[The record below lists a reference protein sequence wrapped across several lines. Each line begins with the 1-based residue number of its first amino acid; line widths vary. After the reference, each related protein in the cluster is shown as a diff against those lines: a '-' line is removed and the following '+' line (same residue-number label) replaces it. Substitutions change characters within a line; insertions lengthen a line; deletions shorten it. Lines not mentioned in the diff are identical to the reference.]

1 MIRGLSVSGRRLAIL
16 ALLIVGATAASASAA
31 HVQRSATTVKIGWI
45 TGLTGTQATN
55 SASATQGIAAAL
67 KKINDSGAAGKGIK
81 FSLVVKDDAATPQV
95 ASQRCNELVNN
106 DHVDVVIGFE
116 STPSQAACNQFLTDK
131 NIPYILA
138 QTSTSGSI
146 CLSNYFALATVGNQ
160 QTNPLVDYL
169 VKHGS
174 KKIYVVANDFSSGRL
189 GAQQIKD
196 RVGSKADLVGTSFE
210 PLGTTDFSSDI
221 SKIAAAKPDTVIDVL
236 VGNDEVA
243 FYKQFRTDPRS
254 SGIKTGSFLMDDG
267 IAAAIGQKLLANT
280 IVNTSY
286 SPDNTIKGNKV
297 FIAAMKKKYG
307 KKAAA
312 TGSAAA
318 AWDGAWILAHAIKK
332 AHSTSGSAII
342 SALPNTTY
350 SGPRGDLAFK
360 GKHYVSLAMFL
371 VSYNG
376 KADKVVGKFSRIF
389 PIPANSACQ

>member
-1 MIRGLSVSGRRLAIL
+1 MLRRTGLVLLSIAAATALA
-16 ALLIVGATAASASAA
+16 ATAAAAPRHGSAD
-31 HVQRSATTVKIGWI
+31 TFKIGWI
-45 TGLTGTQATN
+45 SGLTGTQATN

-67 KKINDSGAAGKGIK
+67 SRINATNAAGVK
-81 FSLVVKDDAATPQV
+81 FSLVTKDDAATPQV
-95 ASQRCNELVNN
+95 ASQRCNELVNQ
-106 DHVDVVIGFE
+106 DHVQAVIGFE
-116 STPSQAACNQFLTDK
+116 STPAQAACNQFLTNA

-146 CLSNYFALATVGNQ
+146 CLPNYFALATVGNQ
-160 QTNPLVDYL
+160 QVNPLVDYL
-169 VKHGS
+169 LKHGS
-174 KKIYVVANDFSSGRL
+174 KKIFVVASDFVSGRQ

-196 RVGSKADLVGTSFE
+196 RVGSKGDVVGTSFE
-210 PLGTTDFSSDI
+210 PIGTTDFSSDI

-254 SGIKTGSFLMDDG
+254 NGIKTASFLMDDG
-267 IAAAIGQKLLANT
+267 IAAAIGQKLLKDT

-286 SPDNTIKGNKV
+286 TPENPITGNKV
-297 FIAAMKKKYG
+297 FVAAMKKKYG
-307 KKAAA
+307 SKAAISGA
-312 TGSAAA
+312 AAA

-332 AHSTSGSAII
+332 AKSTDGSAVIN
-342 SALPNTTY
+342 ALGNTVY

-376 KADKVVGKFSRIF
+376 KTDKVVGKFSRIY
-389 PIPANSACQ
+389 PVPANTSCQ